1 MNIIEFRKLF
11 FFAVF
16 VIKLDSVKNNCQKKN
31 HYADIHYRFKMIEVN
46 INGVFLTQ
54 SQSSGILLKEIEG
67 DRTLPI
73 IIGEYEAQ
81 SIALGLENIKPP
93 RPITH
98 DLTSKILE
106 TCGISLESVL
116 ITELKENTFFA
127 IIRVRSGNAAILEVD
142 SRPSD
147 AIALAVR
154 NNTPIYVNE
163 SVMDQASYVTEEK
176 EESSNRSYIF
186 KSKTADVDRLKE
198 ELKRAVDNEEYEKAA
213 SIRDKIKQIESKS

>member
-1 MNIIEFRKLF
+1 
-11 FFAVF
+11 
-16 VIKLDSVKNNCQKKN
+16 
-31 HYADIHYRFKMIEVN
+31 MIEVN

-127 IIRVRSGNAAILEVD
+127 VIRVRSGSAGILEVD

-163 SVMDQASYVTEEK
+163 SVMDQAAYVTEEK
-176 EESSNRSYIF
+176 EDSTNRSYIF

>member
-1 MNIIEFRKLF
+1 
-11 FFAVF
+11 
-16 VIKLDSVKNNCQKKN
+16 
-31 HYADIHYRFKMIEVN
+31 MIEVT

-98 DLTSKILE
+98 DLTSKMLE

-116 ITELKENTFFA
+116 ITELKDNTFFA
-127 IIRVRSGNAAILEVD
+127 VIRVRSGGSGVLEVD

-163 SVMDQASYVTEEK
+163 SVMDQAAYITEEK
-176 EESSNRSYIF
+176 EDADSRSYIF
-186 KSKTADVDRLKE
+186 KSKTADLDRLKE

>member
-1 MNIIEFRKLF
+1 
-11 FFAVF
+11 
-16 VIKLDSVKNNCQKKN
+16 
-31 HYADIHYRFKMIEVN
+31 MIEVN

-54 SQSSGILLKEIEG
+54 SQSSGILLKELAG

-98 DLTSKILE
+98 DLTCNMLESFDIKI
-106 TCGISLESVL
+106 ESVL
-116 ITELKENTFFA
+116 ITELKDNTFFA
-127 IIRVRSGNAAILEVD
+127 VIRVKREDNASLDVD

-154 NNTPIYVNE
+154 KNCPIFVDE
-163 SVMDQASYVTEEK
+163 SVMDQASYVAEDK
-176 EESSNRSYIF
+176 ENSEAERRSFIF
-186 KSKTADVDRLKE
+186 KSKTTDIDKLKE
-198 ELKRAVDNEEYEKAA
+198 ELAKAVENEEYEKAA
-213 SIRDKIKQIESKS
+213 SLRDRIKKVQSKS